1 MLLTI
6 LEFRSSIERV
16 EFATAINIGI
26 RHSLSQAFSTNTVVD
41 RPFFHNSMLFCGD
54 AISLQVVSEAI
65 KTRGHLELCLSSGG
79 GATSKQLRV
88 PSSKCPRARPAWR
101 R

>member
-6 LEFRSSIERV
+6 LEFRSSIECI

-54 AISLQVVSEAI
+54 TISLQVVSEAI
-65 KTRGHLELCLSSGG
+65 KTCGHLELCLSSGR
-79 GATSKQLRV
+79 GATSEQLRV
-88 PSSKCPRARPAWR
+88 PSSKCP
-101 R
+101 